1 MKQEEPEALGGAV
14 KVRKQAVGNAAG
26 LAPRGGGGVD
36 FFPTPA
42 WSVRAILAAVPLP
55 GGIWMEPSAGSAAIV
70 RAAEATRPGLRW
82 IGCELRDVR
91 PLSPIAPEDLRI
103 GDFLDP
109 ITIAGLPRP
118 DVIIGNP
125 PYSHALPF
133 CARCLDVAAGHA
145 WVLMLLRLGFLES
158 EERASFLRRHPPDVY
173 PLSRRPSFNGG
184 ESTDAAAYAW
194 FVWPP
199 GGPRRL
205 GCAPIDEPTG
215 QLAIDGC

>member
-1 MKQEEPEALGGAV
+1 MS
-14 KVRKQAVGNAAG
+14 GNAAG
-26 LAPRGGGGVD
+26 RAPRGGIGVD

-42 WSVRAILAAVPLP
+42 WCVRAILAAVDLP
-55 GGIWMEPSAGSAAIV
+55 GGIWMEPSVGSFAIV
-70 RAAEATRPGLRW
+70 RAVSRSVRW
-82 IGCELRDVR
+82 IACEIRDVR
-91 PLSPIAPEDLRI
+91 PLPPVAPGDIRI

-109 ITIAGLPRP
+109 VTIEGLPRP

-133 CARCLDVAAGHA
+133 VARCLDVADGHA

-158 EERASFLRRHPPDVY
+158 EERAGFLRRHPPDVY

-184 ESTDAAAYAW
+184 VSTDASAYAW

-205 GCAPIDEPTG
+205 GCAPIEEPTG
-215 QLAIDGC
+215 QLALAPDAA